1 MKLTRHNTK
10 QRDRNGGAK
19 VGGTLGRVKKRRLG
33 RVVLLT
39 AVVWSC
45 RAICYPFRDE
55 IKQHPQ
61 NRLKTIKCDVL
72 FTKRS
77 NVCACTNVVMARR
90 QLGNVQPN
98 DINYSPTCLCLHT
111 L

>member
-45 RAICYPFRDE
+45 RAICSPFRDE
-55 IKQHPQ
+55 IKQQPQ

-77 NVCACTNVVMARR
+77 NVCACTNVVMAR
-90 QLGNVQPN
+90 QLGNVMKAAG
-98 DINYSPTCLCLHT
+98 
-111 L
+111 